1 MINNKSERGQIQISF
16 PFQCD
21 ELLSLTVMAYL
32 LRNKRNPH
40 YSALTFITLGS
51 FGGLTYV
58 KNTFFKKRFCFL
70 LEQNTPVDIP
80 FCHLYCS
87 EMA

>member
-58 KNTFFKKRFCFL
+58 K
-70 LEQNTPVDIP
+70 IP
-80 FCHLYCS
+80 FLKSAFAFC
-87 EMA
+87 